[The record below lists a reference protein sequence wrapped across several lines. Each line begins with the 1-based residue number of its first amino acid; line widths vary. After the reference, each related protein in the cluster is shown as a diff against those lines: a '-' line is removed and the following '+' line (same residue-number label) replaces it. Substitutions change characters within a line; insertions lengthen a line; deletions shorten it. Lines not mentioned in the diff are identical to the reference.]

1 MNKSNLPLEYQQLI
15 HLLRCAVGADVP
27 KEDAF
32 DWDTL
37 LPLAKRHR
45 VEALLY
51 HVVKNMDNVPAETKA
66 SLRNE
71 WRRMLARDARQEH
84 TSHIIEKALTA
95 EHIPY
100 APLKGLLLKE
110 DYPSR
115 ELRHMSD
122 LDYYI
127 RPTDRDRIHTA
138 MEKLGGTV
146 ASTDSGDI
154 NYGLPGRIYVE
165 FHGML
170 LYRRG
175 NGGVQSYSDWD
186 RVVSGENR
194 LTEEGY
200 ALNLIGHV
208 IYNLASAGCGVRYIL
223 DLWIY
228 RNRHACQP
236 DWNAVMEQLK
246 KDGLDEVAQ
255 NLLDLSE
262 YWFGN
267 AAGSTLLDELSAY
280 VLEGGLCGLRLRK
293 TLSAAG
299 FQGGKLGAVKA
310 QVFRSREEFENRYP
324 WLKKHPYLLPV
335 AWVMRGAKSLRIHRE
350 AMGQWTEQ
358 LKKNDR
364 KQVAEQKARLRRF
377 GFKEL

>member
-154 NYGLPGRIYVE
+154 NYGLPGRIYCCIEGEMAV
-165 FHGML
+165 F
-170 LYRRG
+170 
-175 NGGVQSYSDWD
+175 
-186 RVVSGENR
+186 RVTPTGTVSFPGR
-194 LTEEGY
+194 I
-200 ALNLIGHV
+200 AL
-208 IYNLASAGCGVRYIL
+208 
-223 DLWIY
+223 
-228 RNRHACQP
+228 P
-236 DWNAVMEQLK
+236 K
-246 KDGLDEVAQ
+246 KDTR
-255 NLLDLSE
+255 
-262 YWFGN
+262 
-267 AAGSTLLDELSAY
+267 ST
-280 VLEGGLCGLRLRK
+280 
-293 TLSAAG
+293 
-299 FQGGKLGAVKA
+299 
-310 QVFRSREEFENRYP
+310 
-324 WLKKHPYLLPV
+324 
-335 AWVMRGAKSLRIHRE
+335 
-350 AMGQWTEQ
+350 
-358 LKKNDR
+358 
-364 KQVAEQKARLRRF
+364 
-377 GFKEL
+377 